1 MTPIGSGHGDPT
13 RSSPTGTGTTG
24 SATGSGTVRISR
36 EAGSRARIV
45 EAALASF
52 AEFGFSK
59 TTFGDVARGAG
70 CSRATVYRYFPGKR
84 ALLQGVTAAEIRRV
98 GAELEGVAAEACSL
112 EDLLTGVLVH
122 AHDEFVRHDALQQVL
137 AVEPEL
143 ILPYVVFE
151 GAERLF
157 GLASAL
163 LTPQI
168 ERYLERDDAAEVGE
182 WLCRLAIT
190 YLFSPSEHV
199 SLADE
204 VSARHLVRTLV
215 LPGIQDTETAATS

>member
-1 MTPIGSGHGDPT
+1 MARIDSRRDEPA
-13 RSSPTGTGTTG
+13 RSSPTGSG
-24 SATGSGTVRISR
+24 ATGSGSARLSK
-36 EAGSRARIV
+36 EARSRARIV
-45 EAALASF
+45 EAALAAF
-52 AEFGFSK
+52 AEFGVSK
-59 TTFGDVARGAG
+59 TTFGDVAREAG

-84 ALLQGVTAAEIRRV
+84 ALLQGVTAAEVRRV
-98 GAELEGVAAEACSL
+98 GAELEGVAAECCSL

-163 LTPQI
+163 LTPHL
-168 ERYLERDDAAEVGE
+168 ERYLARDDAAEIGE

-199 SLADE
+199 SLADDA
-204 VSARHLVRTLV
+204 SARHLVRTFV
-215 LPGIQDTETAATS
+215 LPGIQDTEPAATS